1 MKERYRN
8 MMEQVSLS
16 EQAKAS
22 FEKKLDNIRP
32 AKTGIRVLR
41 TALIAACACLVL
53 VGGAFAAEHL
63 AGVWLGQVES
73 GEDHSSYQVQADFG
87 QWKLDAMGQQ
97 LQEDLERGELR
108 RTFDDKA
115 ELEEYLG
122 AKLAVSETLEQASIV
137 DTLEQSIEHGWDLR
151 PELEVDPDARYVL
164 SGMTMDNMETAGDP
178 QVLKVTTHR
187 VVDNFEVFLDARIVT
202 EYADPAQLAQGL
214 LGEFFDA
221 ENLIDH
227 QIVSFDENGDAV
239 YETIHYT
246 SAEKVITSEPYVMA
260 NGTEAIIVTI
270 ETVERWIEQQKESG
284 LPFEGHGFCDYI
296 GYFVQDGI
304 LYSVWPYAIYDPYV
318 DHNYV
323 NGYELTVLKTVLNSF
338 Q

>member
-97 LQEDLERGELR
+97 LQEDL
-108 RTFDDKA
+108 DKILA
-115 ELEEYLG
+115 E
-122 AKLAVSETLEQASIV
+122 
-137 DTLEQSIEHGWDLR
+137 
-151 PELEVDPDARYVL
+151 
-164 SGMTMDNMETAGDP
+164 
-178 QVLKVTTHR
+178 
-187 VVDNFEVFLDARIVT
+187 
-202 EYADPAQLAQGL
+202 
-214 LGEFFDA
+214 
-221 ENLIDH
+221 
-227 QIVSFDENGDAV
+227 
-239 YETIHYT
+239 
-246 SAEKVITSEPYVMA
+246 
-260 NGTEAIIVTI
+260 
-270 ETVERWIEQQKESG
+270 
-284 LPFEGHGFCDYI
+284 
-296 GYFVQDGI
+296 
-304 LYSVWPYAIYDPYV
+304 
-318 DHNYV
+318 
-323 NGYELTVLKTVLNSF
+323 
-338 Q
+338 